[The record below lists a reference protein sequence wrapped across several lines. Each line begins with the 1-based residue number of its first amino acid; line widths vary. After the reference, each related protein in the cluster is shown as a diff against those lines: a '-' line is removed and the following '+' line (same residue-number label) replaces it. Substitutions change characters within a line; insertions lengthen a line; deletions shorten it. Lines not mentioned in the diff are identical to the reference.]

1 MLVSF
6 RNKRVKEGERNTRRI
21 MSLKLR
27 KHFEICCAQ
36 FEPEILETR
45 LNCFLEFSKYGR
57 ANKVFG
63 GLCYGWCCVR

>member
-6 RNKRVKEGERNTRRI
+6 RSKRVKEGERNTRRI

-45 LNCFLEFSKYGR
+45 SNCFL
-57 ANKVFG
+57 
-63 GLCYGWCCVR
+63 